1 MLGPA
6 LTLWRA
12 PRPANAIPTEEPAN
26 PKGVTMFCLRTLALT
41 AAVAAFA
48 VLADGVGARANLVA
62 NFTGTCAM
70 NNPGYAPQSLCTG
83 TATGVL
89 TLTDAYVPGSNITTA
104 DFISFTYM
112 SDAVHFTITPDPSQ
126 PFDNIAI
133 TGGLNADGSINGVGE
148 LKFMAVQN
156 YRPLF
161 EAVAQPQEFSAVPP
175 GCYAGD
181 PLCGDGGFSIS
192 FSPLVGAPAPVPEPA
207 SLALLAVGLAS
218 LGLAMH
224 PRRA

>member
-1 MLGPA
+1 
-6 LTLWRA
+6 
-12 PRPANAIPTEEPAN
+12 
-26 PKGVTMFCLRTLALT
+26 MFCLRTLALT
-41 AAVAAFA
+41 AALAASS
-48 VLADGVGARANLVA
+48 VLAGGAGARANQVS
-62 NFTGTCAM
+62 NFTGTCAV

-89 TLTDAYVPGSNITTA
+89 TLTDAYVPGADITAA
-104 DFISFTYM
+104 DLVSFTYM
-112 SDAVHFTITPDPSQ
+112 SDAVHFTISPDPSQ
-126 PFDNIAI
+126 PFENIAI
-133 TGGLNADGSINGVGE
+133 TGGLNADGSIATGE
-148 LKFMAVQN
+148 LRFMAVQN